1 MSTFWTEVLKN
12 NVGKEGGGGG
22 VINKLLAFSLQY
34 LDIWKLLSTDLLFSI
49 FALLHVINLVINTD
63 KEKRED

>member
-1 MSTFWTEVLKN
+1 MSTFWTKYLKN
-12 NVGKEGGGGG
+12 NVGKEGGGG